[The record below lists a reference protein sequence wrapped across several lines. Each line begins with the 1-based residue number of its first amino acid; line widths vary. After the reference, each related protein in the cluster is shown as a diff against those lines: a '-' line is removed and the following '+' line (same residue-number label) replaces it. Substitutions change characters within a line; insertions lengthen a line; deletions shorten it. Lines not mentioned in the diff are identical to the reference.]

1 MKKKE
6 KGEENA
12 DEQCCR
18 VQGPPGS
25 PPGSP
30 QGGVSQIE
38 GLRHRRAARKQR
50 EAERQAKQD
59 ALSDAVYAVLA
70 TRKDLQITAGPELLI
85 TFLQATCHLKALVS
99 EDGQVDLSWIYE
111 GRSEPKYSGTVELEE
126 AKDIVLHLVAVR
138 LAAIHVEEDQA
149 VG

>member
-1 MKKKE
+1 MQTNNVVE
-6 KGEENA
+6 FKGRQEVRQDHHKAESASFDAMLNEA
-12 DEQCCR
+12 
-18 VQGPPGS
+18 
-25 PPGSP
+25 
-30 QGGVSQIE
+30 IE